1 MSFMNRHYLLLAV
14 FLVGGLAGTVFSA
27 VGGDQF
33 YGIFGSGLA
42 SGTVLA
48 FYVLRR
54 VESKVLRS
62 VVVPLEASEPNRE
75 DDEEE
80 QAEEEPVV
88 DESVPS
94 ASIDAPERMDPP
106 ASFTTMSVEMP
117 DERPVESPR
126 LEMPGTD
133 ASKIEAQMP
142 EPVADPEPPTPLPG
156 VELAVLDGEVP
167 PVQADDEPS
176 QQHEDVSDDGPIAA
190 EPGAEQSLERCS
202 CVCGCEKRSI
212 SGELGLCGN
221 CSRWWLQ
228 QSEKCECDY
237 TVTEFCECGVIQH
250 GQSA

>member
-14 FLVGGLAGTVFSA
+14 FLVGGLAGTIYSA
-27 VGGDQF
+27 GGGDQF

-54 VESKVLRS
+54 VESKVLRA
-62 VVVPLEASEPNRE
+62 VVVPLEASE
-75 DDEEE
+75 
-80 QAEEEPVV
+80 AEEEPVV
-88 DESVPS
+88 EEPERPV
-94 ASIDAPERMDPP
+94 SIDVPERMDPP
-106 ASFTTMSVEMP
+106 TSFTAMSVEMP
-117 DERPVESPR
+117 GERPVEPPR
-126 LEMPGTD
+126 IEMPDTE
-133 ASKIEAQMP
+133 ASKIEAQMSGP
-142 EPVADPEPPTPLPG
+142 IVDPEPPAPLPN

-167 PVQADDEPS
+167 VIEPEDETT
-176 QQHEDVSDDGPIAA
+176 QQHEDVSGSGPIAT
-190 EPGAEQSLERCS
+190 EPGVEESLERCS

-237 TVTEFCECGVIQH
+237 TATEFCECGVIQH